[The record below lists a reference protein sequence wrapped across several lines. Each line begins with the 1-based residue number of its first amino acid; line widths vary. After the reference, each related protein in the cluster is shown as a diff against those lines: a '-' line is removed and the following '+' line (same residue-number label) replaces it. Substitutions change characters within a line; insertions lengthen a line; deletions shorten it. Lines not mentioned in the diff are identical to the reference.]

1 MVEALSGA
9 FGREKGDA
17 AALKLRSRCQKQGES
32 LEELSR
38 DIVGLVRRAYSS
50 DDARTSSKITIDE
63 GINAIDDSTV
73 RCKLR
78 DSFPSSIEEALRKAK
93 SYTINLEVEARTHKH
108 NRVDP
113 RIEHLEQQVAALSDQ
128 IKQMIQNR
136 PPVRC
141 YHCQGYGHIK
151 KNCPRY
157 RDVGQQGNENGL
169 STRDP
174 TTLPRPVDQGSE
186 RHQ

>member
-1 MVEALSGA
+1 M
-9 FGREKGDA
+9 
-17 AALKLRSRCQKQGES
+17 KQGES

-50 DDARTSSKITIDE
+50 ADARTSSKITIDAF
-63 GINAIDDSTV
+63 INAIDDSTV

-93 SYTINLEVEARTHKH
+93 SYTINLEVEAQTQKHKPVV
-108 NRVDP
+108 NVVCNTDP
-113 RIEHLEQQVAALSDQ
+113 RIEHLEQQVAALSER
-128 IKQMIQNR
+128 IKQVIQNH

-157 RDVGQQGNENGL
+157 RDVGQQGNENEL

-174 TTLPRPVDQGSE
+174 TTLPRPFDQGSE